1 MQLGKILAMRNVDIN
16 TKSFQTIAEVRAAL
30 DSYIKPMSS
39 SSSSNAG
46 GDSAASSSTAA
57 AAAGSGAAANGAPSS
72 SSSAATSAASSSA
85 ISSSSAKPTDITHLI
100 KRKKPEEPSS
110 EAEALCSPA
119 KRAAV

>member
-1 MQLGKILAMRNVDIN
+1 MMLVLENL
-16 TKSFQTIAEVRAAL
+16 QTIAEVRAAL

-39 SSSSNAG
+39 SG
-46 GDSAASSSTAA
+46 GARARIGEGASASSSTAA
-57 AAAGSGAAANGAPSS
+57 TATVSNGAASSTSS
-72 SSSAATSAASSSA
+72 SPAPASTASSSA

-100 KRKKPEEPSS
+100 KRKKPEEPGS